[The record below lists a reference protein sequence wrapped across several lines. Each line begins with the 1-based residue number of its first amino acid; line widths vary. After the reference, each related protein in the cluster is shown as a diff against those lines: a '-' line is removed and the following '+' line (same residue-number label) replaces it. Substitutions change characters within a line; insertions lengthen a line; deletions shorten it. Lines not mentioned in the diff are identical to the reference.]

1 MCRCMH
7 ALSGILSPS
16 LTEKVANAP
25 LNLFHGIDRLFD
37 VIIVIYHTGCSSN
50 NILTLY
56 TLTPLCI
63 FSILFSI
70 HSPGSNKEN
79 L

>member
-1 MCRCMH
+1 MH

-50 NILTLY
+50 ILTLY